1 MADNLD
7 VFENRLELLE
17 TRVFGGSNKD
27 AHYPKESKPS
37 KCTDVLANVQ
47 TNLTKAVAGKKKIN
61 RIFDRLPELK
71 ECLDPAR
78 ADEMTL
84 SEAAKTEIILA
95 EEDFL
100 LQQSARLETLQQL
113 QDTLDS
119 EHIKAVPSLT
129 GKLQDL
135 SQLTIKQQDE
145 AGKLS
150 EEIES
155 LLSTYNAIITLLS
168 KQFVK
173 WDETVTKIEQA
184 KSSQKVL
191 D

>member
-27 AHYPKESKPS
+27 AHYP

>member
-7 VFENRLELLE
+7 VFEKRLELLE

-27 AHYPKESKPS
+27 AHYPK
-37 KCTDVLANVQ
+37 CTDVLANVQ
-47 TNLTKAVAGKKKIN
+47 SNLTKSITGKKKIN
-61 RIFDRLPELK
+61 KIFDRLSELR
-71 ECLDPAR
+71 ECLDPAK

-100 LQQSARLETLQQL
+100 LQQSARLETLGQL

-135 SQLTIKQQDE
+135 SELTIEQQDQ

-150 EEIES
+150 EDIEN
-155 LLSTYNAIITLLS
+155 LLSTYNAIITVLS

-184 KSSQKVL
+184 RNSQKVL
-191 D
+191 N